1 MGYPDN
7 DIDQLIERGELSAL
21 LAQLKGYIGASD
33 ETGPPVSL
41 VPQAERP
48 DGQLQNLLAVTRL
61 YGKFATGEDPNAHD
75 PEADDID
82 DDQADVESDA
92 DDVRAAALRLYIDP
106 ARKKGAAEV
115 SIRAGDLHDALGL
128 DKAHANVC
136 QALGGSKF
144 QQLAEVP
151 PPRVEGPGQSS
162 TTTYHF
168 SLRAGS
174 ILASN
179 VLSLAQTKPTNM
191 MFFGPPVTGKTY
203 RTALEAVRLC
213 DGDSSLHSRLR
224 CHLDAYKFP
233 SRYDAPENTTAR
245 ADCPL

>member
-82 DDQADVESDA
+82 DGST
-92 DDVRAAALRLYIDP
+92 
-106 ARKKGAAEV
+106 
-115 SIRAGDLHDALGL
+115 SIPRGRR
-128 DKAHANVC
+128 
-136 QALGGSKF
+136 
-144 QQLAEVP
+144 VP
-151 PPRVEGPGQSS
+151 
-162 TTTYHF
+162 
-168 SLRAGS
+168 
-174 ILASN
+174 
-179 VLSLAQTKPTNM
+179 
-191 MFFGPPVTGKTY
+191 
-203 RTALEAVRLC
+203 
-213 DGDSSLHSRLR
+213 LR
-224 CHLDAYKFP
+224 CPF
-233 SRYDAPENTTAR
+233 APAICTT
-245 ADCPL
+245 P

>member
-1 MGYPDN
+1 
-7 DIDQLIERGELSAL
+7 
-21 LAQLKGYIGASD
+21 
-33 ETGPPVSL
+33 
-41 VPQAERP
+41 
-48 DGQLQNLLAVTRL
+48 
-61 YGKFATGEDPNAHD
+61 
-75 PEADDID
+75 
-82 DDQADVESDA
+82 
-92 DDVRAAALRLYIDP
+92 
-106 ARKKGAAEV
+106 V

-191 MFFGPPVTGKTY
+191 IFFGPPGTGKTY